1 MAPRDANRRRYVAL
15 AVAGFI
21 LLFGEWLYPF
31 HDALLLAALVMAA
44 GLLWSTRGRKA
55 WLLVLFFLTVGLA
68 WSSVDPLEC
77 SAWWRGRV
85 FYEKLAG
92 HLPYIPWMEVR
103 HKALSGCSSFY
114 ESEDAVKQK
123 ITLLETKTS
132 GGHKLERYRT
142 PLGDFWILAPGQ
154 NLLAWLVWEET
165 LQHDYESEGVRIR
178 PGDIVID
185 GGAHVGTFTRYALDH
200 GAARVVAIE
209 PEPTNIACLEAN
221 LAADIAAGR
230 VSLVKAGIWDVK
242 TTLTLS
248 DSHDNSAGHSFV
260 RNVPDSEALP
270 GMPLVTLDEI
280 VAQLQLDRVDFIKMD
295 IEGAERR
302 ALAGA
307 RQTLARFKPRMAIS
321 SYHMNDDPEAIPAVV
336 RSAQTGYKIFGKDYE
351 DGPRRLI
358 TKVLFFE

>member
-1 MAPRDANRRRYVAL
+1 
-15 AVAGFI
+15 
-21 LLFGEWLYPF
+21 
-31 HDALLLAALVMAA
+31 MAA
-44 GLLWSTRGRKA
+44 GVLWSTRGRKA
-55 WLLVLFFLTVGLA
+55 WLVILPFLTVGLA
-68 WSSVDPLEC
+68 WSSVDPMEC

-114 ESEDAVKQK
+114 ESERDVKQK

-154 NLLAWLVWEET
+154 TLLAWLVWEQT

-178 PGDIVID
+178 PGDVVID

-209 PEPTNIACLEAN
+209 PEPTNIACLEMN
-221 LAADIAAGR
+221 LAADLAAGR
-230 VSLVKAGIWDVK
+230 VVLVKAGIWDVK

-260 RNVPDSEALP
+260 RTVPDSEALP

-280 VAQLQLDRVDFIKMD
+280 AAELQLDRVDFIKMD

-307 RQTLARFKPRMAIS
+307 KQTLARFKPRMAIS
-321 SYHMNDDPEAIPAVV
+321 SYHMRDDPEAIPAVV
-336 RSAQTGYKIFGKDYE
+336 RSVQTGYKISGKDYE